1 MYREP
6 HLQKK
11 SEECSDLWWAW
22 KKLWDVDILS
32 EETKKAREIWCKC
45 SDEMSELISHEFKTI
60 VRYSSVRKI

>member
-22 KKLWDVDILS
+22 KKLWDVDIHS

-45 SDEMSELISHEFKTI
+45 SDEMSELISHEVKTN
-60 VRYSSVRKI
+60 VRYTSVRKI